1 MNNWLGFSLNP
12 QDLSIANES
21 QADTQPR
28 TDSNIGCYGLTS
40 NSLHEESYQTY
51 GNLNESQGKMVML
64 SFCAAIYSSF
74 PTIYSYVKDFFSGIN
89 YLRNKCKELVKSL
102 NFSYVCNFLWFLGQ
116 HIIN

>member
-74 PTIYSYVKDFFSGIN
+74 PTIYSYVKDFFFWNQLLKKQMQRTSE
-89 YLRNKCKELVKSL
+89 ELE
-102 NFSYVCNFLWFLGQ
+102 F
-116 HIIN
+116 